1 MTEKPVQHLLDLL
14 RARGNASY
22 FGERVSVLE
31 HSLQAAHFAEQAD
44 APSTEIAA
52 ALLHDIG
59 HLLHNEA
66 EDIADH
72 GRDTRHEELARGYLG
87 QWFGE
92 SVVAPVQMHVAAK
105 RYLCAAEPGYLA
117 RLSESSIKS
126 LALQGG
132 PMSPEEAA
140 AFLASPHAQ
149 SAIRLRRWDDDAKIE
164 HLPTPP
170 LEHFLPHLVA
180 ASIPNQINGLS

>member
-1 MTEKPVQHLLDLL
+1 MTEKPVQDLLDLL

-31 HSLQAAHFAEQAD
+31 HSLQAAHFAEQAN

-52 ALLHDIG
+52 ALLHDVG
-59 HLLHNEA
+59 HLLHHEA
-66 EDIADH
+66 EDIADQGH
-72 GRDTRHEELARGYLG
+72 DTKHEEIACAHLR
-87 QWFGE
+87 QWFGD

-117 RLSESSIKS
+117 QLSESSIKS

-140 AFLASPHAQ
+140 AFLASPFAE
-149 SAIRLRRWDDDAKIE
+149 SAIRLRRWDDEAKIE

-170 LEHFLPHLVA
+170 LDYFLPHLIA